1 VCRTRYGL
9 NRAWTQR
16 RCGVSYC
23 QTLAAILAIMLLF
36 ASAFA
41 CAAAQGCPS
50 VEPTLALE
58 VLLPPAC
65 DACDE
70 TRGELAELLTLQ
82 QARTSQQ
89 VEHAELDY
97 ERSIHR
103 FLDGVGVV
111 IKEDQL
117 GAATQFFECV
127 TKTVSEAVGRGKQKF
142 NRTRPY
148 VLSPELHVLKEVR
161 PDDSSSYPS
170 GHAAYGMAVG
180 LLLAGM
186 VPDMRDEFYNLFKT
200 TDLAV

>member
-1 VCRTRYGL
+1 M
-9 NRAWTQR
+9 
-16 RCGVSYC
+16 SY
-23 QTLAAILAIMLLF
+23 TIRSKPSLDP
-36 ASAFA
+36 ASLR
-41 CAAAQGCPS
+41 G
-50 VEPTLALE
+50 
-58 VLLPPAC
+58 VLLPDVGSDLGNNVVVRHRLCLRRRTRVPECGTNASVGGVAAASC

-70 TRGELAELLTLQ
+70 TRGELAELLALQ

>member
-1 VCRTRYGL
+1 
-9 NRAWTQR
+9 
-16 RCGVSYC
+16 
-23 QTLAAILAIMLLF
+23 M
-36 ASAFA
+36 
-41 CAAAQGCPS
+41 
-50 VEPTLALE
+50 
-58 VLLPPAC
+58 
-65 DACDE
+65 
-70 TRGELAELLTLQ
+70 
-82 QARTSQQ
+82 
-89 VEHAELDY
+89 
-97 ERSIHR
+97 
-103 FLDGVGVV
+103 

-127 TKTVSEAVGRGKQKF
+127 AKTVSEAVGRGKQKF
-142 NRTRPY
+142 NRIRPY

>member
-1 VCRTRYGL
+1 MSYTIRSKPSLDPASLRGVLLPDVGSDLGNNVVVRQRLCLRRRTRVPE
-9 NRAWTQR
+9 
-16 RCGVSYC
+16 CG
-23 QTLAAILAIMLLF
+23 TN
-36 ASAFA
+36 ASV
-41 CAAAQGCPS
+41 GG
-50 VEPTLALE
+50 
-58 VLLPPAC
+58 LLPPAC

-70 TRGELAELLTLQ
+70 TRGELAELLALQ

-97 ERSIHR
+97 ERSIHP

-127 TKTVSEAVGRGKQKF
+127 AKTVSEAVGRGKQKF

-148 VLSPELHVLKEVR
+148 VLSRELHVLKEVR
-161 PDDSSSYPS
+161 PDNLRLTLPGTQLMGWPLVFYLRAWYPIC
-170 GHAAYGMAVG
+170 ATN
-180 LLLAGM
+180 
-186 VPDMRDEFYNLFKT
+186 FTTLFKT

>member
-1 VCRTRYGL
+1 
-9 NRAWTQR
+9 
-16 RCGVSYC
+16 
-23 QTLAAILAIMLLF
+23 
-36 ASAFA
+36 
-41 CAAAQGCPS
+41 

-70 TRGELAELLTLQ
+70 TRGELAELLALQ

-127 TKTVSEAVGRGKQKF
+127 AKTVSEAVGRGKQKF

-170 GHAAYGMAVG
+170 GHAAWDGRWSFTCGHGTRYARRILQPIQDYGFSRMIAGAHFRSDVYAG
-180 LLLAGM
+180 LLLGAAM
-186 VPDMRDEFYNLFKT
+186 ITVFYQNPQFTGALADASV
-200 TDLAV
+200 DLRRSLVH